1 MNIVYGISLFILFLA
16 MLCCAWRLWRGP
28 TSVDRILALDSL
40 YVLTV
45 LICILAGMIW
55 QHSVFLML
63 AVLIALAGGISTIV
77 LAKRLCT
84 RAVFCADPHTEQK
97 ATDTALHSDQ
107 PKT

>member
-1 MNIVYGISLFILFLA
+1 MNIVYAVSLFILFLA
-16 MLCCAWRLWRGP
+16 MLCCAWRLWRGS

-84 RAVFCADPHTEQK
+84 RAVFCADPQAAQA
-97 ATDTALHSDQ
+97 ATDTTQ
-107 PKT
+107 PLDEPQA